1 MPASAP
7 TAEAPFAVTL
17 ALTRLT
23 FPTEP
28 THDPPQSPL
37 PITPNNPTV
46 LVPDA
51 LIVRF
56 EIAVP
61 LPLKVPVNGLAR
73 APIGMK
79 PALLFQFAVPLAS
92 ILFAST

>member
-7 TAEAPFAVTL
+7 TAEAPFAATL

-23 FPTEP
+23 LPTEP
-28 THDPPQSPL
+28 LPL
-37 PITPNNPTV
+37 PITPNNPTA

-56 EIAVP
+56 AIVVP
-61 LPLKVPVNGLAR
+61 LPLLSPPLKVPVNGLAR
-73 APIGMK
+73 VPIGTK
-79 PALLFQFAVPLAS
+79 PAPPFQFTVPLAS
-92 ILFAST
+92 ILFANT